1 MSLEEDIQQQ
11 NFRNDYQKA
20 TINLLYTHS
29 WLEHKLSKFFKQ
41 YDLTL
46 QQYNV
51 LRILKGQY
59 PNPISTSDLRERML
73 DRMSDA
79 SRIVER
85 LYKKNLVIRKVC
97 QNDKRKVDIVLS
109 VKGMEIIDR
118 LEEVVDHL
126 DGFLSRLRPEEV
138 QQLNSLLD
146 KLRG

>member
-1 MSLEEDIQQQ
+1 MSLEEDIKQQ

-29 WLEHKLSKFFKQ
+29 WLEHKLSAFFKQ

-59 PNPISTSDLRERML
+59 PIPISTSDLRQRML

-85 LYKKNLVIRKVC
+85 LYKKSLVIRKVC

-109 VKGMEIIDR
+109 NKGMEVIDR

>member
-29 WLEHKLSKFFKQ
+29 WLEHKLSAFFKQ

-59 PNPISTSDLRERML
+59 PIPISTSDLRERML

-97 QNDKRKVDIVLS
+97 QNDKRKLDIVLS

-118 LEEVVDHL
+118 LEEVVDQL
-126 DGFLSRLRPEEV
+126 DGFLSGLRPEEV
-138 QQLNSLLD
+138 QQLNTLLD